1 MSTANPYEQFRPQ
14 IRADVVFG
22 PPMINGNTTV
32 YYVKD
37 RLTEWFYRIGA
48 REYFLMRLMDGHNTI
63 QQIEA
68 AYSATFHRRL
78 TAQSWSHLFTMLG
91 KRSLLVGE
99 ENTSRLAE
107 LVNNAR
113 TQRHAKE
120 RSIFYRR
127 FSLPSPERFL
137 AWLLPWV
144 RFAFH
149 PVFVVPALLGIGLLE
164 LFFVLHAQ
172 TAVADLLTGMPLY
185 LNLPFV
191 VLLCASVG
199 IFLAVHEI
207 AHGLACTYFGG
218 TVSEIGI
225 AFRYFLPCAYCKIDD
240 VVLFHNRWHRVATAF
255 AGIFV
260 NLLMVI
266 PFAWLW
272 WASPIHSQP
281 RVIGA
286 FILVFM
292 NLFILLNCLPF
303 ADLDGYL
310 MLSYTLNMVDLRQHA
325 TRAWQFRRQ
334 EQVSAP
340 SKSRVIYFV
349 YGVFSLVYLLAV
361 LAGSLFLLMQLL
373 HWRL

>member
-14 IRADVVFG
+14 IRADVIFG
-22 PPMINGNTTV
+22 PPMINGGTTV

-48 REYFLMRLMDGHNTI
+48 REYFLMRQMDGQNTL

-68 AYSATFHRRL
+68 AYNATFHRRL
-78 TAQSWSHLFTMLG
+78 TAQSWSHLFAMLG
-91 KRSLLVGE
+91 KRALLVDE
-99 ENTSRLAE
+99 QNTNRLAE
-107 LVNNAR
+107 LVNDAR
-113 TQRHAKE
+113 AQRRAKE
-120 RSIFYRR
+120 QSILYRR
-127 FSLPSPERFL
+127 FSLPTPERFL
-137 AWLLPWV
+137 TPMLPMV

-149 PVFVVPALLGIGLLE
+149 PVFVIPALLGIGLLE

-172 TAVADLLTGMPLY
+172 TAVADLLTGIHLY
-185 LNLPFV
+185 LSVPFIA
-191 VLLCASVG
+191 LLVISVG
-199 IFLAVHEI
+199 IFLTIHET
-207 AHGLACTYFGG
+207 AHGLACLYFGG
-218 TVSEIGI
+218 TVSEIGV

-272 WASPIHSQP
+272 WASPAQSLPH
-281 RVIGA
+281 VLGA

-310 MLSYTLNMVDLRQHA
+310 MLSYALNMVDLRQHA

-334 EQVSAP
+334 EQASTP
-340 SKSRVIYFV
+340 SRSTVIYFV
-349 YGVFSLVYLLAV
+349 YGFFSLVYLLVV
-361 LAGSLFLLMQLL
+361 LAGILLLVVKLF
-373 HWRL
+373 HW